1 MLNGAV
7 WLAAMRNAA
16 PAIKVPKRAAFEDAL
31 LDEHVRAHE
40 ADPELYAL
48 SAIADGA
55 SAAQQSRVLVTLLGS
70 RRDVPDAARV
80 ASDRVV
86 AQLLA
91 QLPADDV
98 IAVFLALRKRRDN
111 HKHTSR
117 AMLRWVFGHPRVPF
131 ANRRAAL
138 VDIVEHALGR
148 DVARACLKHVVTR
161 TPDGDRYLARTLH
174 RLAGGD
180 RKLVEGRLLALAT
193 NATPPAIERAAS
205 IGESE
210 ATIDVAAPVEVE
222 PPPELPKTVTAT
234 NRGDIA
240 ATLVHIYRGG
250 DSPALRRGLTDFV
263 DRAAAKLPAFD
274 GALALIVDASHSTL
288 GYGER
293 MYCTISQSWALRL
306 VLGKRCARLA
316 VFVVGDKSDP
326 PEPQGATDL
335 VAPLLDALAEDPDVV
350 AIVTDGYEN
359 RSAGELAQ
367 VIAALPAAGIDTP
380 VVVINSKFTHKDD
393 LTLRT
398 PAPAAPSVDMWHE
411 HDFAGVLETVGAA
424 ARGPVGRAFLHR
436 ALADRLSALERTQ
449 LPWTLHSNPYR

>member
-7 WLAAMRNAA
+7 WLAAMRNAV
-16 PAIKVPKRAAFEDAL
+16 PPIKVGKRAAFEDAI

-55 SAAQQSRVLVTLLGS
+55 TTAQQSRVLVTLLGS

-80 ASDRVV
+80 AADRVV

-98 IAVFLALRKRRDN
+98 IAVFLALRKRREN

-117 AMLRWVFGHPRVPF
+117 AMLRWVFDHPRVPF

-148 DVARACLKHVVTR
+148 DVARACMKHVVTR
-161 TPDGDRYLARTLH
+161 SDAGDLYVAQTLH

-180 RKLVEGRLLALAT
+180 RKLVEDRLLALAT
-193 NATPPAIERAAS
+193 NATPPAIE
-205 IGESE
+205 
-210 ATIDVAAPVEVE
+210 VAAAAEVE

-234 NRGDIA
+234 NRGDVA

-316 VFVVGDKSDP
+316 VYVVGDKSDP
-326 PEPQGATDL
+326 PQPQGATDL
-335 VAPLLDALAEDPDVV
+335 VAPLLDALAEGPDVV

-393 LTLRT
+393 LTMRT
-398 PAPAAPSVDMWHE
+398 LAPAAPSVDMWHE

-436 ALADRLSALERTQ
+436 ALADRLSALERTR

>member
-1 MLNGAV
+1 MFNGAV

-55 SAAQQSRVLVTLLGS
+55 TAAQQSRVLVTLLGS
-70 RRDVPDAARV
+70 RREVPDAARA

-86 AQLLA
+86 AHLLA

-117 AMLRWVFGHPRVPF
+117 AMLRWVFDHPRVPF

-148 DVARACLKHVVTR
+148 DVARACMKHVVTR

-180 RKLVEGRLLALAT
+180 RKVVEARLLALAT
-193 NATPPAIERAAS
+193 NAAPPAQ
-205 IGESE
+205 E
-210 ATIDVAAPVEVE
+210 ATIEVAAPDAVE

-250 DSPALRRGLTDFV
+250 DSPALRRGLADFV

-274 GALALIVDASHSTL
+274 GTLALIVDASHSTL

-293 MYCTISQSWALRL
+293 MYCTISQSWALQL
-306 VLGKRCARLA
+306 VLAKRCARLV

-335 VAPLLDALAEDPDVV
+335 VAPLLDALAESPDVV

-367 VIAALPAAGIDTP
+367 VIAALPGAGIDTP

-436 ALADRLSALERTQ
+436 ALADRLSALERTR
-449 LPWTLHSNPYR
+449 LPWTLRSNPYR